1 MSIDPKTKE
10 KDRLHHRNRN
20 REPYDLEALK
30 KAEPQLLQYIKL
42 NKYGAE
48 SVDFANPKAV
58 KFLNKA
64 LLNHYYG
71 VENWDFPDEN
81 LCPPIPG
88 RADYLH
94 YISDLLSQSNFGKV
108 PRGNAVSGL
117 DVGVGANC
125 IYPIIGVTEYD
136 WYFRGTDVE
145 PKSIESAKKILD
157 ANPKLASKIEL
168 ILKENTKTIF
178 KGIIQTEDIL
188 DFTMCN
194 PPFHSSA
201 EEAMKGTKRKVGNLS
216 GKKTDK
222 PDLNFAGVSNELIY
236 EGGEIAF
243 IERMIKESKKFS
255 KNCYWYTTLV
265 SKESNLKKIYKL
277 LDDMEVVQSKTI
289 PMGTGNKSTRIVAW
303 SYLTKPEQLKWKN
316 DRWKVVNP

>member
-136 WYFRGTDVE
+136 WHFRGTDVE

-303 SYLTKPEQLKWKN
+303 SYLTRPEQLKWKN

>member
-136 WYFRGTDVE
+136 WHFRGTDVE

-178 KGIIQTEDIL
+178 KGIIQTDDIL

>member
-136 WYFRGTDVE
+136 WHFRGTDVE